1 MLHRRTSFFL
11 SLSGLLL
18 VTSIV
23 LVGAPAV
30 FAQCGSEASTCKDCH
45 EVQGQDPVN
54 NDGTSW
60 HEAHAFGDFCYICH
74 AGNQQAST
82 ADAAH
87 EGMVPPLSDVK
98 ASCQACHPNDL
109 MDRAAVYATT
119 LGVSL
124 DDGTS
129 VQIQPTATT
138 AISDTAPATES
149 TEQAVVAAPA
159 QPSSTDCVATDT
171 QLVVDDSNLVD
182 YIQRYNETV
191 LHETPVNWGNAAL
204 LGLIGLVALGG
215 GGFVVVNE
223 TRRSRASAET
233 MSVEGE
239 YPAEVIEML
248 PALTNLKSKSR
259 KTLERILHDPE
270 KTEKVLELLDAVVD
284 DDETVE

>member
-1 MLHRRTSFFL
+1 MLHKRISFLL

-18 VTSIV
+18 ALSVV
-23 LVGAPAV
+23 LLGAPAV

-60 HEAHAFGDFCYICH
+60 HESHAFGDFCYICH
-74 AGNQQAST
+74 AGNQQAPT

-129 VQIQPTATT
+129 VQIQPTV
-138 AISDTAPATES
+138 I
-149 TEQAVVAAPA
+149 
-159 QPSSTDCVATDT
+159 
-171 QLVVDDSNLVD
+171 
-182 YIQRYNETV
+182 
-191 LHETPVNWGNAAL
+191 TPVSDSGTS
-204 LGLIGLVALGG
+204 
-215 GGFVVVNE
+215 E
-223 TRRSRASAET
+223 RCYRASGCGCA
-233 MSVEGE
+233 S
-239 YPAEVIEML
+239 
-248 PALTNLKSKSR
+248 S
-259 KTLERILHDPE
+259 ILDRLRARRY
-270 KTEKVLELLDAVVD
+270 TIGGR
-284 DDETVE
+284 